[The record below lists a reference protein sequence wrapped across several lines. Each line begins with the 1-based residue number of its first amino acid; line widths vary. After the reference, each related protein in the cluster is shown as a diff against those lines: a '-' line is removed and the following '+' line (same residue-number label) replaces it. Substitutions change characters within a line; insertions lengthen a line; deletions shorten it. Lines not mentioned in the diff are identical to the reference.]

1 MIIIHKAGILRDY
14 LRKQRNNGLSIGF
27 VPTMGA
33 LHAGHLSL
41 IHQCAA
47 DCDITVCSIFV
58 NPTQFNDP
66 SDYDKYPVTL
76 ENDIRILST
85 SPASV
90 LYAPTVNEVYPEGT
104 TSLEHYDLGFL
115 ETLLEGKFR
124 PGHFQ
129 GVCQVMSRLLRTVDA
144 NKLFMGQKDY
154 QQCMVVKRLLTLINQ
169 RTELITCATLREN
182 DGLAM
187 SSRNMR
193 LTAEQRKKAPLIFAV
208 LSQIR
213 NDLVPGNVNHLK
225 QEAITSLKNGGFKPE
240 YVEIAD
246 ADTLSPCDEWDGR
259 EKLVAL
265 TAAFLGDVRL
275 IDNVLLNS

>member
-1 MIIIHKAGILRDY
+1 
-14 LRKQRNNGLSIGF
+14 
-27 VPTMGA
+27 
-33 LHAGHLSL
+33 
-41 IHQCAA
+41 
-47 DCDITVCSIFV
+47 
-58 NPTQFNDP
+58 
-66 SDYDKYPVTL
+66 
-76 ENDIRILST
+76 
-85 SPASV
+85 
-90 LYAPTVNEVYPEGT
+90 
-104 TSLEHYDLGFL
+104 
-115 ETLLEGKFR
+115 
-124 PGHFQ
+124 
-129 GVCQVMSRLLRTVDA
+129 
-144 NKLFMGQKDY
+144 
-154 QQCMVVKRLLTLINQ
+154 
-169 RTELITCATLREN
+169 
-182 DGLAM
+182 
-187 SSRNMR
+187 MR